1 MFPNVSAV
9 IMPTYYYKDILM
21 LDQSITLTDENSCE
35 TNFVSL
41 IDVLKKELAIYRELK
56 SFVISEKKLLAKP
69 SVTELNESN
78 TRKEN
83 IILKARMLEEV
94 RTNILKKIARNL
106 DLDADDIK
114 LSTLA
119 SYAVIEQRQEIE
131 GVRKK
136 LALILGEIKTLNE
149 RNNDLVGSSLASV
162 KGSLDFISMI
172 MSQGPVYLES
182 GKIKSLQN
190 NGKLLRTEG

>member
-1 MFPNVSAV
+1 
-9 IMPTYYYKDILM
+9 
-21 LDQSITLTDENSCE
+21 
-35 TNFVSL
+35 
-41 IDVLKKELAIYRELK
+41 
-56 SFVISEKKLLAKP
+56 
-69 SVTELNESN
+69 
-78 TRKEN
+78 
-83 IILKARMLEEV
+83 MLEEV

-106 DLDADDIK
+106 DLNADDIK

-131 GVRKK
+131 DVRKQ

-149 RNNDLVGSSLASV
+149 RNNDLVGSSLANV